1 MIDISSKSM
10 QERRAPLDVFFHPR
24 NVAVIGA
31 TEDPTGVGRSLVT
44 NLKQTSFGGTV
55 YPINP
60 KRSEVL
66 GLPCYASVREI
77 PEQIDLAVIAT
88 PARAVPGIVRE
99 CVEAGAEGAVI
110 ISAGFREVGEKG
122 AALEQEV
129 LAEARKSKM
138 RIVGPNCL
146 GIMSPH
152 FGLNATFASSMA
164 RAGHLGFISQS
175 GALCTAI
182 LDWSQ
187 REMVGFS
194 AFVSVGSMLDV
205 GWADLIQY
213 LGDDPKTRSIVTY
226 MESVG
231 DARAFLSA
239 AREVALS
246 KPIIVIKPGRTA
258 AAAKAAASHTGALT
272 GQDEVLDAAFRRCG
286 VVRVNTIAE
295 LFYLSEAL
303 DKQPRPKG
311 PRLTIVTN
319 AGGPA
324 VLATDALL
332 AEGGELGELAPSTI
346 EQLNGFLPRH
356 WSHQNPIDMIGDA
369 NGERYAKTVDI
380 AIKDPATDGL
390 LVILAP
396 TGLADPAVIAEELTH
411 YSKFPGKP
419 VIASWMG
426 GRDIA
431 GAEAILNQAGI
442 PTYGYPDAAARVF
455 QLMWSYSANLK
466 ALYETPEPY
475 EFNDS
480 NAASRAGELI
490 NSVRAKG
497 RTLLTEAESKSLL
510 AIYGIPTVTTEIAF
524 TADQASEAAG
534 RIGYPVVLKLH
545 SETITHKTDVGGVQL
560 NLSSEAT
567 VRTAYRSIQEAVT
580 RAKGAEHFL
589 GVTVQP
595 MMRPEGYELILGS
608 SIDSQF
614 GPVLLFGSG
623 GQLVEV
629 YKDRAIGLPPLNT
642 TLARLLM
649 ERTKIIA
656 ALRGV
661 RGRKPV
667 DLVELEKLLVRFS
680 YLAIEQKWIKEI
692 DINPLLASAEGLLAL
707 DARVVLQAQ
716 DVVEPPLPAIRPYPV
731 QYVKPWRFEDGSE
744 VNIRPIRPEDERLIA
759 GFHTK
764 LSERSIYQRYFHMLS
779 LDQRIAHDRLVRVCF
794 GDYDR
799 EIALVAE
806 QNDHERHQS
815 EILAVGRLSKA
826 HLSNEAELAVLITDE
841 NQGRG
846 LGTELSR
853 RLIEIARSEKLDRVT
868 VEILGGNRQMLEVC
882 RLLGFDLEHVEDGVV
897 HGVLAL

>member
-1 MIDISSKSM
+1 MIDISSKSTLDL
-10 QERRAPLDVFFHPR
+10 RAPLDVFFRPR
-24 NVAVIGA
+24 KVAVIGA
-31 TEDPTGVGRSLVT
+31 TEDLTGVGRSLVT

-55 YPINP
+55 YPVNP
-60 KRSEVL
+60 KRSDVL
-66 GLPCYASVREI
+66 GLRCYASVREI

-88 PARAVPGIVRE
+88 PARTVPGVVRE
-99 CVEAGAEGAVI
+99 CVQAGAEGAII
-110 ISAGFREVGEKG
+110 ISAGFKEVGEKG
-122 AALEQEV
+122 AVLEQEV
-129 LAEARKSKM
+129 LAEARKSRM

-164 RAGHLGFISQS
+164 RPGHLGFISQS

-213 LGDDPKTRSIVTY
+213 LGDDPKTRSIVIY

-303 DKQPRPKG
+303 DKQPRPRG

-369 NGERYAKTVDI
+369 NAERYAKTVDI
-380 AIKDPATDGL
+380 AVKDPATDGL

-396 TGLADPAVIAEELTH
+396 TGLADPAAIAEELTH
-411 YSKFPGKP
+411 YAKLPGKP

-431 GAEAILNQAGI
+431 SAEAVLNQAGV

-466 ALYETPEPY
+466 ALYETPEPI
-475 EFNDS
+475 ESDNSD
-480 NAASRAGELI
+480 AAARATELI

-524 TADQASEAAG
+524 TADQASAAAG
-534 RIGYPVVLKLH
+534 RLGYPVVLKLH

-560 NLSSEAT
+560 NLSSEAA
-567 VRTAYRSIQEAVT
+567 VRTAYRSIQESVT
-580 RAKGAEHFL
+580 RAAGAEHFL

-595 MMRPEGYELILGS
+595 MVRPEGYELILGS

-629 YKDRAIGLPPLNT
+629 YKDRALGLPPLNT

-649 ERTKIIA
+649 ERTKIFS
-656 ALRGV
+656 ALGGV
-661 RGRKPV
+661 RGRRPV
-667 DLVELEKLLVRFS
+667 NLVELEKLLVRFS
-680 YLAIEQKWIKEI
+680 FLVTEQKWIKEL
-692 DINPLLASAEGLLAL
+692 DINPLLASATGLLAL
-707 DARVVLQAQ
+707 DARILLHPQ
-716 DVVEPPLPAIRPYPV
+716 DMLNPPAPAIRPYPI
-731 QYVKPWRFEDGSE
+731 QYVKPWRFDDGTE
-744 VNIRPIRPEDERLIA
+744 VRIRPIRPEDERLIIS
-759 GFHTK
+759 FHAK
-764 LSERSIYQRYFHMLS
+764 LSEQSVYLRYFHLLT
-779 LDQRIAHDRLVRVCF
+779 LDQRVSHDRLVRVCF

-806 QNDHERHQS
+806 RFDSGRQQS
-815 EILAVGRLSKA
+815 EILAVARFSKA
-826 HLSNEAELAVLITDE
+826 HLANEAELAVLIADE
-841 NQGRG
+841 YQSRG
-846 LGTELSR
+846 LGTELWR
-853 RLIEIARSEKLDRVT
+853 RLLEIARCEEVDQVT
-868 VEILGGNRQMLEVC
+868 AEILAENRQMLEVC
-882 RLLGFDLEHVEDGVV
+882 RQFGFDLEHVEDGVV
-897 HGVLAL
+897 HGVLTL

>member
-1 MIDISSKSM
+1 MIDISSKSTLDL
-10 QERRAPLDVFFHPR
+10 RAPLDVFFHPR
-24 NVAVIGA
+24 KVAVIGA
-31 TEDPTGVGRSLVT
+31 TEDLTGVGRSLVT

-55 YPINP
+55 YPVNP
-60 KRSEVL
+60 KRSDVL
-66 GLPCYASVREI
+66 GLRCYASVREI

-88 PARAVPGIVRE
+88 PARTVPGVVRE
-99 CVEAGAEGAVI
+99 CVQAGAEGAII
-110 ISAGFREVGEKG
+110 ISAGFKEVGEKG
-122 AALEQEV
+122 AVLEQEV
-129 LAEARKSKM
+129 LAEARKSRM

-164 RAGHLGFISQS
+164 RPGHLGFISQS

-213 LGDDPKTRSIVTY
+213 LGDDPKTRSIVIY

-303 DKQPRPKG
+303 DKQPRPRG

-369 NGERYAKTVDI
+369 NAERYAKTVDI
-380 AIKDPATDGL
+380 AVKDPATDGL

-396 TGLADPAVIAEELTH
+396 TGLADPAAIAEELTH
-411 YSKFPGKP
+411 YAKLPGKP

-431 GAEAILNQAGI
+431 SAEAVLNQAGV

-466 ALYETPEPY
+466 ALYETPEPI
-475 EFNDS
+475 ESDNSD
-480 NAASRAGELI
+480 AAARATELI

-524 TADQASEAAG
+524 TADQASAAAG
-534 RIGYPVVLKLH
+534 RLGYPVVLKLH

-560 NLSSEAT
+560 NLSSEAA
-567 VRTAYRSIQEAVT
+567 VRTAYRSIQESVT
-580 RAKGAEHFL
+580 RAAGAEHFL

-595 MMRPEGYELILGS
+595 MVRPEGYELILGS

-629 YKDRAIGLPPLNT
+629 YKDRALGLPPLNT

-649 ERTKIIA
+649 ERTKIFS
-656 ALRGV
+656 ALGGV
-661 RGRKPV
+661 RGRQPV
-667 DLVELEKLLVRFS
+667 NLVELEKLLVRFS
-680 YLAIEQKWIKEI
+680 FLVTEQKWIKEI
-692 DINPLLASAEGLLAL
+692 DINPLLASATGLLAL
-707 DARVVLQAQ
+707 DARILLHPQ
-716 DVVEPPLPAIRPYPV
+716 DMLNPPAPAIRPYPI
-731 QYVKPWRFEDGSE
+731 QYVKPWRFDDGTE
-744 VNIRPIRPEDERLIA
+744 VRIRPIRPEDERLIIS
-759 GFHTK
+759 FHAK
-764 LSERSIYQRYFHMLS
+764 LSEQSVYLRYFHLLT
-779 LDQRIAHDRLVRVCF
+779 LDQRVSHDRLVRVCF

-806 QNDHERHQS
+806 RFDSGRQQS
-815 EILAVGRLSKA
+815 EILAVARFSKA
-826 HLSNEAELAVLITDE
+826 HLANEAELAVLIADE
-841 NQGRG
+841 YQSRG
-846 LGTELSR
+846 LGTELWR
-853 RLIEIARSEKLDRVT
+853 RLLEIARCEEVDQVT
-868 VEILGGNRQMLEVC
+868 AEILAENRQMLEVC
-882 RLLGFDLEHVEDGVV
+882 RQFGFDLEHVEDGVV
-897 HGVLAL
+897 HGVLTL